1 MGYWAEIRNNY
12 FESGSDVDRNLEGDV
27 LATISIDAWKTMDDN
42 EEGRVIVRVL
52 LSNHGDILVDYHD
65 NVARVDTAAQ
75 EAIAE
80 AKKELEAYYR
90 ESVIGRAEK
99 EPEPE
104 RSVFCLCEEFEG
116 TDGIR
121 EFQILAVSA
130 HKAALRQMMEDK
142 INADEYGMIKNNGIA
157 VLDEDHFLTE
167 FDCGFVEYYI
177 SERKVLSR
185 EEIGL
190 MLMDE
195 PMSLPEDITKHISEI
210 KKGDRLLHDGFAY
223 TATSDAYM
231 VKTDLGREWNVE
243 VVSESGPESYLYAS
257 YFPDGLVS
265 MTSVKQPALSEQIGN
280 AEAARSSCSQVLGN
294 VIIDNQR

>member
-42 EEGRVIVRVL
+42 EEGRVIARVL

-75 EAIAE
+75 AAIAE
-80 AKKELEAYYR
+80 AKKELETYYR
-90 ESVIGRAEK
+90 QSVVGLAEK
-99 EPEPE
+99 EPEPA
-104 RSVFCLCEEFEG
+104 RAVFCLCEEFEG
-116 TDGIR
+116 KEGIR

-130 HKAALRQMMEDK
+130 DKAALRQMMEAK
-142 INADEYGMIKNNGIA
+142 INADEYDMIKNNGIE
-157 VLDEDHFLTE
+157 VQDEDHFLTG
-167 FDCGFVEYYI
+167 FDCGFVEYSI

-195 PMSLPEDITKHISEI
+195 P
-210 KKGDRLLHDGFAY
+210 A
-223 TATSDAYM
+223 
-231 VKTDLGREWNVE
+231 
-243 VVSESGPESYLYAS
+243 
-257 YFPDGLVS
+257 
-265 MTSVKQPALSEQIGN
+265 ALSEQIN
-280 AEAARSSCSQVLGN
+280 LAESIRGDCGQVLGK
-294 VIIDNQR
+294 VFIDNER

>member
-42 EEGRVIVRVL
+42 EEGRVIARVL
-52 LSNHGDILVDYHD
+52 LSNHGDVLVDYHD

-75 EAIAE
+75 EAITE
-80 AKKELEAYYR
+80 AKKELETYYR
-90 ESVIGRAEK
+90 ESVNGRAEK

-116 TDGIR
+116 KEGIR

-130 HKAALRQMMEDK
+130 DKAALRQMMEAK
-142 INADEYGMIKNNGIA
+142 INADEYDMIKNNGIE
-157 VLDEDHFLTE
+157 VQDEDHFLTG
-167 FDCGFVEYYI
+167 FDCGFVEYSI
-177 SERKVLSR
+177 FERKVLCR

-195 PMSLPEDITKHISEI
+195 PI
-210 KKGDRLLHDGFAY
+210 
-223 TATSDAYM
+223 
-231 VKTDLGREWNVE
+231 
-243 VVSESGPESYLYAS
+243 
-257 YFPDGLVS
+257 
-265 MTSVKQPALSEQIGN
+265 ALSEQIGK
-280 AEAARSSCSQVLGN
+280 AETARSSCSQVLEN
-294 VIIDNQR
+294 TTIDNQR